1 MEGVMAMEERLRSKR
16 LYKAT
21 IGVLKV
27 IPMLLAFCAVLNM
40 FFDFFNI
47 DSGFL
52 SIIGGISILPLLFL
66 YLASYAFQF
75 CTYHRMFL
83 HYVLVSNILTCI
95 DYYIGLPVSNL
106 TLFMFHLFVIGLF
119 LFLILYFYRKEKCC
133 K

>member
-1 MEGVMAMEERLRSKR
+1 MAMEERLKSKR

-83 HYVLVSNILTCI
+83 HYVLVNNILTCI
-95 DYYIGLPVSNL
+95 DYYIGLPFDNL
-106 TLFMFHLFVIGLF
+106 FLFMLHLFVVGLF
-119 LFLILYFYRKEKCC
+119 LFLILYFYRREKCC